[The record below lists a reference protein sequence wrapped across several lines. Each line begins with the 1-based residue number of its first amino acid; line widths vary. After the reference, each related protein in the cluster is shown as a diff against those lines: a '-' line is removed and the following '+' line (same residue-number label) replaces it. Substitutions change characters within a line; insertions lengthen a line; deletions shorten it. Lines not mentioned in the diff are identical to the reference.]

1 MNIVEIKTGQYY
13 DPEYSEYHFK
23 TNHPK
28 RDIYDENFNLT
39 NEFQK
44 WLAENYQNVY
54 KSYIT
59 DRDNFEIDYL
69 HIDDMDLIP
78 EI

>member
-1 MNIVEIKTGQYY
+1 MNIVEIKTGMYY
-13 DPEYSEYHFK
+13 NSDYSEYHFK

-28 RDIYDENFNLT
+28 REIYDENFNLT

-59 DRDNFEIDYL
+59 DRDNFEIDYF
-69 HIDDMDLIP
+69 HIDDMTLIP
-78 EI
+78 

>member
-39 NEFQK
+39 NKFQK
-44 WLAENYQNVY
+44 WLAENHQNIY

-69 HIDDMDLIP
+69 YIDDMSLIP
-78 EI
+78 

>member
-23 TNHPK
+23 TNHHK

-59 DRDNFEIDYL
+59 DRDNFEINYL
-69 HIDDMDLIP
+69 HIDDMTLIP
-78 EI
+78 

>member
-13 DPEYSEYHFK
+13 DPEYSDYHFR

-44 WLAENYQNVY
+44 WLVENYLDIY

-59 DRDNFEIDYL
+59 DRDNFEINYL
-69 HIDDMDLIP
+69 HIDDMTLIP
-78 EI
+78 

>member
-13 DPEYSEYHFK
+13 DSDYSEYHFK

-39 NEFQK
+39 TSFLDWLRRNHTIIYNE
-44 WLAENYQNVY
+44 
-54 KSYIT
+54 YIC
-59 DRDNFEIDYL
+59 DRDNFEINYL
-69 HIDDMDLIP
+69 HIDDIELIP
-78 EI
+78 

>member
-1 MNIVEIKTGQYY
+1 MNIIEIKTGQYY

-69 HIDDMDLIP
+69 HIDDMSLIP
-78 EI
+78 

>member
-28 RDIYDENFNLT
+28 RDIYDENYKLT
-39 NEFQK
+39 HNFLDWLRRNHPTIYNE
-44 WLAENYQNVY
+44 
-54 KSYIT
+54 YICN
-59 DRDNFEIDYL
+59 RDNFEIIYL

-78 EI
+78 

>member
-69 HIDDMDLIP
+69 HIDDMSLIP
-78 EI
+78 

>member
-1 MNIVEIKTGQYY
+1 MNIIEIKTGKYY

-39 NEFQK
+39 HEFLK
-44 WLAENYQNVY
+44 WLEKNHNYIY
-54 KSYIT
+54 ESYIK
-59 DRDNFEIDYL
+59 DPDNFEIIYL
-69 HIDDMDLIP
+69 NFDDIELIP
-78 EI
+78 

>member
-39 NEFQK
+39 TNFLDWLRRNHTIIYNE
-44 WLAENYQNVY
+44 
-54 KSYIT
+54 YICN
-59 DRDNFEIDYL
+59 RDNFEIIYL
-69 HIDDMDLIP
+69 HIDDMTLIP
-78 EI
+78 

>member
-1 MNIVEIKTGQYY
+1 MNIVLIHTGQYY

-78 EI
+78 

>member
-39 NEFQK
+39 NKFQK

-59 DRDNFEIDYL
+59 DRDNFEINYL
-69 HIDDMDLIP
+69 HIDDMTLIP
-78 EI
+78 

>member
-1 MNIVEIKTGQYY
+1 MNIVEIKIGQYY
-13 DPEYSEYHFK
+13 NPEYSEYYFK

-69 HIDDMDLIP
+69 HIDDMTLIP
-78 EI
+78 

>member
-1 MNIVEIKTGQYY
+1 MNIITIKTGQYY

-39 NEFQK
+39 SNFLDWLRRNYTIIYNEYFC
-44 WLAENYQNVY
+44 N
-54 KSYIT
+54 
-59 DRDNFEIDYL
+59 RDNFEIDFYYGDN
-69 HIDDMDLIP
+69 INEVIF
-78 EI
+78 

>member
-69 HIDDMDLIP
+69 HIDDMTLIP
-78 EI
+78 

>member
-28 RDIYDENFNLT
+28 RDIYDENFNLI

-78 EI
+78 

>member
-44 WLAENYQNVY
+44 WLAENYQNIY

-59 DRDNFEIDYL
+59 DGDNFEINYL
-69 HIDDMDLIP
+69 HIDDMILIP
-78 EI
+78 

>member
-44 WLAENYQNVY
+44 WLAENYQNIY

-69 HIDDMDLIP
+69 HIDDMTLIP
-78 EI
+78 

>member
-1 MNIVEIKTGQYY
+1 MNIVEINTGQYY

-78 EI
+78 

>member
-44 WLAENYQNVY
+44 WLAENYQNIY

-69 HIDDMDLIP
+69 YTEDMKLIP
-78 EI
+78 

>member
-78 EI
+78 

>member
-39 NEFQK
+39 SEFQK
-44 WLAENYQNVY
+44 WLAENYQNIY

-59 DRDNFEIDYL
+59 DKDNFEINYL
-69 HIDDMDLIP
+69 HIEDMNLIP
-78 EI
+78 

>member
-28 RDIYDENFNLT
+28 IDIYDENFNLT

-69 HIDDMDLIP
+69 HVDDMTLIP
-78 EI
+78 

>member
-1 MNIVEIKTGQYY
+1 MNIVEIKIGQYY

-39 NEFQK
+39 PNFLDWLRRNYTIIYNE
-44 WLAENYQNVY
+44 
-54 KSYIT
+54 YICN
-59 DRDNFEIDYL
+59 RDNFEIDYL
-69 HIDDMDLIP
+69 HIDDMTLIP
-78 EI
+78 

>member
-1 MNIVEIKTGQYY
+1 MNIIEIKTGQYY

-78 EI
+78 

>member
-13 DPEYSEYHFK
+13 DPGYSEYHFK

-78 EI
+78 

>member
-69 HIDDMDLIP
+69 HVDDMDLIP
-78 EI
+78 

>member
-13 DPEYSEYHFK
+13 DAEYSEYHFK

-69 HIDDMDLIP
+69 HIDDMTLIP
-78 EI
+78 

>member
-39 NEFQK
+39 NKFQK

-69 HIDDMDLIP
+69 HVDDMDLIP
-78 EI
+78 

>member
-69 HIDDMDLIP
+69 HIDDMNLIP
-78 EI
+78 

>member
-39 NEFQK
+39 NEFLT
-44 WLAENYQNVY
+44 WLHVNYHNIY
-54 KSYIT
+54 RAYFD
-59 DRDNFEIDYL
+59 DRDNFEINYL
-69 HIDDMDLIP
+69 HIDDMTLIP
-78 EI
+78 

>member
-44 WLAENYQNVY
+44 WLVENYLNIY

-69 HIDDMDLIP
+69 HIDDMTLIP
-78 EI
+78 

>member
-39 NEFQK
+39 NKFQK

-59 DRDNFEIDYL
+59 DRNNFEIDYF

-78 EI
+78 

>member
-1 MNIVEIKTGQYY
+1 MNIIEIKTGQYY

-69 HIDDMDLIP
+69 HIDDMTLIP
-78 EI
+78 

>member
-44 WLAENYQNVY
+44 WLAKNYQNVY
-54 KSYIT
+54 RSYIT
-59 DRDNFEIDYL
+59 DRDNFEVDYF

-78 EI
+78 

>member
-44 WLAENYQNVY
+44 WLAENYQNIY

-69 HIDDMDLIP
+69 HFDDITLIP
-78 EI
+78 

>member
-23 TNHPK
+23 TNYPK

-39 NEFQK
+39 NKFQK

-78 EI
+78 